1 MQLPFDWSIPIAIAA
16 GIAISAVC
24 GLRAFLP
31 LLGLGL
37 AQRFGVLHLSSGAEW
52 LGSNVGLFALAAAT
66 VFEIA
71 GDKIPV
77 VDHFLDMAGMVVR
90 PAAAALAGYAVL
102 YHLPAPWS
110 QMLGLVISS
119 GALAVTLAKAKA
131 RVGSSVLTLGM
142 GNPILSV
149 VEDGIT
155 FTVVLIAIVAPILAL
170 IGVIAVSWWIVSRFR
185 RRAPQPVSNP
195 T

>member
-1 MQLPFDWSIPIAIAA
+1 MQVPFEWSIPIAIAA

-37 AQRFGVLHLSSGAEW
+37 AQRLGVLHLSSGAEW
-52 LGSNVGLFALAAAT
+52 LGGNVALFALAAAT

-71 GDKIPV
+71 GDKIPI
-77 VDHFLDMAGMVVR
+77 VDHFLDLAGTVVR

-102 YHLPAPWS
+102 YHLDAPWS
-110 QMLGLVISS
+110 QLLGLVLGS
-119 GALAVTLAKAKA
+119 GALAVALAKAKL
-131 RVGSSVLTLGM
+131 RIGSSALTLGAA
-142 GNPILSV
+142 NPVVSV

-155 FTVVLIAIVAPILAL
+155 FTVVLVAIVAPILAL
-170 IGVIAVSWWIVSRFR
+170 IAVIAVAWWIISRFR
-185 RRAPQPVSNP
+185 RRAPQPASNL